1 MKIRS
6 ALLFACMLVVPAMAM
21 FSHRIPADVR
31 AAARAGFDRLVSRW
45 KTPAPPPAAV
55 PAAEAA
61 IAAAPPAVAPVT
73 AVPIE
78 VGPHAPTPSGTPP
91 AVAPPVTI
99 GSTPVRTMAGNAA
112 DRLREAGAST
122 IDCRQ
127 VEGVTGMHVASCR
140 VGLDASGQLV
150 RVFHASGADA
160 ESAVRSLLADVLA
173 WKERMAHRELPAG
186 AAGTPESGRRF

>member
-55 PAAEAA
+55 TGA
-61 IAAAPPAVAPVT
+61 T